1 MPNDDVSLLA
11 DIADIERRIN
21 KAKHDKNYQLLEM
34 LIGRLR
40 NRRQQLNELR
50 QRKS

>member
-11 DIADIERRIN
+11 DIADIERRLE
-21 KAKHDKNYQLLEM
+21 KAQQDKNYALVEM
-34 LIGRLR
+34 LIGRLV
-40 NRRQQLNELR
+40 NRRLQLNELR